1 VREFR
6 EGKRQGSVISTQ
18 TMDSFSTS
26 NKEAWRTIRK
36 ELEDIGIIVA
46 AFNANK
52 EFIFEW
58 FLSAIECGA
67 FEEHAADDSPTADK
81 YVDSSEEALK
91 NNSIP
96 SRIYHGL
103 SS

>member
-1 VREFR
+1 
-6 EGKRQGSVISTQ
+6 
-18 TMDSFSTS
+18 MDSLSTS
-26 NKEAWRTIRK
+26 DKEAWRTIRK
-36 ELEDIGIIVA
+36 QLEDIGITVA

-67 FEEHAADDSPTADK
+67 FEEHASDDSLTADK
-81 YVDSSEEALK
+81 DVDSSEEELI
-91 NNSIP
+91 NNFIS